1 MPSLKI
7 AHVLLA
13 PETRKA
19 MSLPM
24 AVLIL
29 GAVSQVDAL
38 IELVDRVCNPVF
50 RRSIKTTTDSAVGS
64 PGPASEAH

>member
-50 RRSIKTTTDSAVGS
+50 RRSMRTTDSAIGS
-64 PGPASEAH
+64 RVAPGAGQ